1 MVDLNKK
8 LLIEQLDKKL
18 EKFSVLKEADMP
30 PRGWINA
37 VRTAMNMSLV
47 QLAKRLKKTSVSVKE
62 IEEREQNK
70 TITLNKLMEV
80 AEKLDLQFVYA
91 LLPKESSI
99 EKIIEKRALQVAR
112 EIVMRTSH
120 SMKLEEQENRE
131 ERLQRAI
138 KDRAEQIKQEMPKYL
153 WD

>member
-1 MVDLNKK
+1 MVNLNKK
-8 LLIEQLDKKL
+8 LLIEQIDKKL

-70 TITLNKLMEV
+70 TITLNKLIEV

>member
-1 MVDLNKK
+1 MVDLNKM

-18 EKFSVLKEADMP
+18 EKFSVLKEADIP

-70 TITLNKLMEV
+70 TITLNKLIEV

-120 SMKLEEQENRE
+120 SMKLEEQENRDD
-131 ERLQRAI
+131 RLQRAI

>member
-1 MVDLNKK
+1 
-8 LLIEQLDKKL
+8 
-18 EKFSVLKEADMP
+18 
-30 PRGWINA
+30 
-37 VRTAMNMSLV
+37 
-47 QLAKRLKKTSVSVKE
+47 
-62 IEEREQNK
+62 
-70 TITLNKLMEV
+70 MEV

-112 EIVMRTSH
+112 EIVTRTSH

>member
-1 MVDLNKK
+1 MANLNKK

-18 EKFSVLKEADMP
+18 EKFSVLKEADVP
-30 PRGWINA
+30 PHGRINA
-37 VRTAMNMSLV
+37 IRTAMNMSLV
-47 QLAKRLKKTSVSVKE
+47 QLAKRLKKTSVSIKE

-120 SMKLEEQENRE
+120 SMKLEEQENRD
-131 ERLQRAI
+131 ERLQKAI
-138 KDRAEQIKQEMPKYL
+138 KDRADQIKQEMPKYL

>member
-18 EKFSVLKEADMP
+18 EKFSILKEVDMP

-37 VRTAMNMSLV
+37 IRTAMNMSLV

-80 AEKLDLQFVYA
+80 AEKLDLQFVYT
-91 LLPKESSI
+91 LLPKESSV

-120 SMKLEEQENRE
+120 SMKLEEQENKE
-131 ERLQRAI
+131 ERLQKAI